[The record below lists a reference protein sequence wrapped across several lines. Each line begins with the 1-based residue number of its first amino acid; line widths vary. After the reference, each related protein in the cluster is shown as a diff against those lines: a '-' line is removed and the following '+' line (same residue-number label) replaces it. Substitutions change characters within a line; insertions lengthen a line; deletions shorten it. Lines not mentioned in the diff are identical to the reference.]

1 MLLMFI
7 VPRGAGVP
15 EIDISEVIQMAQGGE
30 IEKIEVSGDKL
41 NVTATG
47 GGVFES
53 RKEAGVSI
61 LEVLEAKG
69 VPTGAGGVRVEVKK
83 ESGGF
88 LPILA
93 SFLPII
99 LIGGLIIFMMRRTQ
113 GGINQAMNIG
123 RSKAREVTENKPT
136 VSFSDVA
143 GADEAKQE
151 LAEVVEFL
159 QNPSKFTKL
168 GAKIPKGV
176 LLVGP
181 PGTGKTLISKA
192 VAGEAEVRFFSTS
205 GSEFVEMFVG
215 VGASRVRDLF
225 NKARQNAPA
234 VVFIDEID
242 AVGRHRGAGIGG
254 GNDEREQTLNQIL
267 IEMDGFDERTNVIVI
282 AATNRPDILDPAL
295 VRPGR
300 FDRRVMLDPP
310 DVRGREAILE
320 VHLKGKPVAQDL
332 DLKTIAR
339 ETPGFS
345 GADLAN
351 LANEAAILAAREGR
365 DEIGIQEFEESI
377 DRVIAGPARKSR
389 KVSER
394 EREIVAFHEAGH
406 ALVASLL
413 PNADPV
419 HKVTIVS
426 RGAAGGHTRLLPD
439 EDRGLWS
446 KGQFEAMLAV
456 MMGGQAAEAAVF
468 GDVTTGASN
477 DLQNATRVARK
488 MVTEYGMSEE
498 LGPQTFD
505 SGQDLIFLGKELA
518 QRRSYSEAVA
528 QKIDTEVGTLLRR
541 ARETAKRV
549 IELDRTRLNRLV
561 ERLLAEETV
570 QGPALQELLASA
582 GGDAALAA

>member
-1 MLLMFI
+1 
-7 VPRGAGVP
+7 
-15 EIDISEVIQMAQGGE
+15 MAQGGE

-83 ESGGF
+83 EGGGF

-477 DLQNATRVARK
+477 DLQNATRVSRK